1 MARFSTLPVQLLA
14 HALLVLCAGSGSR
27 SAQAH
32 EVSYVTIGA
41 SFETAERTF
50 SIEMAMEIVPTDDA
64 ALNAQVS
71 PEQAAST
78 FASEVLSLYFGDQEF
93 SVVPQIR
100 IIEPETD
107 EVDAN
112 NPERVRI
119 VATLAGDIPGE
130 ADYFTLHLSEENEAT
145 AIMVQFVDGVAGRRA
160 EVLYPGEF
168 SNPIYLRPTV
178 KGDPFDANVPQAD
191 TSGAGAA
198 KSADDSSAQ
207 SESGPAEQNSATLA
221 EDAGP
226 SAVKSFAAGFRQVLP
241 QGYVVLTALLV
252 LFFFSTRGR
261 DLVRQLAA
269 FAIPLTGAFS
279 VSALGF
285 SPPEELSEWLP
296 LAALLCIALLACEN
310 LFHSKLRWWRLVL
323 LVLAGGLYGLWLA
336 ATADGLGYAG
346 TPVGTILIH
355 LLGIGAAM
363 ALVMLALHLAVAS
376 LRGRG
381 WYRSYV
387 AFPASLA
394 ALGLAVFWI
403 VAG

>member
-1 MARFSTLPVQLLA
+1 MARFSTLSIQLLA
-14 HALLVLCAGSGSR
+14 HVLLVLCAGSGPR

-50 SIEMAMEIVPTDDA
+50 SIEMAMDIVPTDDA

-78 FASEVLSLYFGDQEF
+78 FASEVLSLYFGDQEL

-100 IIEPETD
+100 IIEPEAD
-107 EVDAN
+107 EIDAN

-178 KGDPFDANVPQAD
+178 KGDPFAADAPQAD
-191 TSGAGAA
+191 TSGTA
-198 KSADDSSAQ
+198 KSADDSPAQ
-207 SESGPAEQNSATLA
+207 SEAGPPEQASPTLA
-221 EDAGP
+221 EGADS
-226 SAVKSFAAGFRQVLP
+226 SAAKSFAAGFRQVLP
-241 QGYVVLTALLV
+241 QGYVFLTALLA

-269 FAIPLTGAFS
+269 FVIPLTGAFS

-285 SPPEELSEWLP
+285 SPPEEMSEWLP
-296 LAALLCIALLACEN
+296 LAALICIALLAFEN

-323 LVLAGGLYGLWLA
+323 LVLAGGLCGLWLA
-336 ATADGLGYAG
+336 ATADGLGFSG
-346 TPVGTILIH
+346 TPVGMIVVH
-355 LLGIGAAM
+355 LLGICAAM
-363 ALVMLALHLAVAS
+363 ALVILALHLAVAS
-376 LRGRG
+376 LRGRR